1 MDAGFKDWTIEKSI
15 GEGAFGKV
23 YKIVREDFGHTY
35 EAALKVMEIPQSQAE
50 LDSLQN
56 ECLSEQEIEEYY
68 HGMVEDIV
76 EEFTL
81 MSKLKGHSNIVSYE
95 DHQVVKKQDGF
106 GWIIY
111 IRMELLTGLFSH
123 AKNIELTNHDVTKLG
138 IDICKALE
146 VCKQYHIIHRD
157 IKPENIFISNVGTYK
172 LGDFG
177 IARELEKTSSG
188 LSQKGTRSYMAPEV
202 YKGMEYNSSVDI
214 YSLGIVLYRFLND
227 NRLPFLPAAP
237 QKIRYSDKEKA
248 DLLRMS
254 GQSMPAPAHAS
265 EELARVVLKAC
276 AYLPQER
283 YSSAEDMRAD
293 LESVLEQEEICS
305 IPFYISNDKV
315 SMSRSTLQTLET
327 DTFTGN
333 TGQTRTGT
341 FDVTMDEIQGTMT
354 QAPTMAVD
362 QTVVHLENASHK
374 KKNAKVWMTVFL
386 GFVVLLAGGSILGY
400 ALWGKDSK
408 GDMQTIAGSPSGTT
422 DLVTATPTL
431 EPTKKPT
438 AKPTKKPKKTKKPQ
452 VTNKPTQAV
461 TITKVPLVTERPV
474 ITKAPIATLQPQRTR
489 SPQRTERPREQS
501 QIIIDDPGVTVE

>member
-1 MDAGFKDWTIEKSI
+1 MNAGFKDWTIEQSI

-35 EAALKVMEIPQSQAE
+35 EAALKVIEIPQSQAE

-56 ECLSEQEIEEYY
+56 EGLSEQEIEEYFR
-68 HGMVEDIV
+68 GMVEDIV

-81 MSKLKGHSNIVSYE
+81 MSKLKGNSNIVSYE

-106 GWIIY
+106 GWVIY

-123 AKNIELTNHDVTKLG
+123 AKNTDLTNHDVIQLG

-188 LSQKGTRSYMAPEV
+188 LSKKGTRNYMAPEV
-202 YKGMEYNSSVDI
+202 YKGMEYNSSVDL

-248 DLLRMS
+248 DLMRMS
-254 GQSMPAPAHAS
+254 GQSMPAPAYAS

-276 AYLPQER
+276 AYVPKER
-283 YSSAEDMRAD
+283 YASAEEMRMD
-293 LESVLEQEEICS
+293 LERILEQEEVYS

-315 SMSRSTLQTLET
+315 SMSRSTLQTLDAEIVT
-327 DTFTGN
+327 DTAGQNTTETSDFT
-333 TGQTRTGT
+333 T
-341 FDVTMDEIQGTMT
+341 DETQGTMT
-354 QAPTMAVD
+354 QATTKAFD
-362 QTVVHLENASHK
+362 QTIVHFENTPN
-374 KKNAKVWMTVFL
+374 KKNNVKIGL
-386 GFVVLLAGGSILGY
+386 IVVLGIVVLFAGGGILGY
-400 ALWGKDSK
+400 ALSSK
-408 GDMQTIAGSPSGTT
+408 TSESAIENTTSSPVSATNFVTGSPS
-422 DLVTATPTL
+422 LQPTV
-431 EPTKKPT
+431 KPT
-438 AKPTKKPKKTKKPQ
+438 AKPTKKPKKTKKPI
-452 VTNKPTQAV
+452 VTNKPTQSV
-461 TITKVPLVTERPV
+461 RITEVPIITEQPIITKVPV
-474 ITKAPIATLQPQRTR
+474 ATLQPQRTTR
-489 SPQRTERPREQS
+489 PQRTSRPREQS

>member
-1 MDAGFKDWTIEKSI
+1 MDAGFKDWTIEKCI

-56 ECLSEQEIEEYY
+56 EGLSEQEIEEYY

-123 AKNIELTNHDVTKLG
+123 AKNIELTNHDVIQLG

-188 LSQKGTRSYMAPEV
+188 LSKKGTRNYMAPEV
-202 YKGMEYNSSVDI
+202 YKGMEYNSSVDL

-248 DLLRMS
+248 DMMRMS
-254 GQSMPAPAHAS
+254 GQSMPAPVYAS
-265 EELARVVLKAC
+265 EALARVVLKAC
-276 AYLPQER
+276 AYLPKER
-283 YSSAEDMRAD
+283 YTSAEEMRAD
-293 LESVLEQEEICS
+293 LERILEQEEICS

-327 DTFTGN
+327 DTFTEN

-341 FDVTMDEIQGTMT
+341 FDVTMDDMQGTMT

-362 QTVVHLENASHK
+362 QTIIHLQNVPNQK
-374 KKNAKVWMTVFL
+374 KKTKVWLTVFL
-386 GFVVLLAGGSILGY
+386 GVVVLLAGGSVLGY
-400 ALWGKDSK
+400 AFLEKDSK
-408 GDMQTIAGSPSGTT
+408 GNVQTVASSPSGTT
-422 DLVTATPTL
+422 NIVTATPTL

-438 AKPTKKPKKTKKPQ
+438 AKPTKKPKRTKKPKT
-452 VTNKPTQAV
+452 TNKPTQAV
-461 TITKVPLVTERPV
+461 TITQVPLITEQPV
-474 ITKAPIATLQPQRTR
+474 ITKAPVATLQPQRTR
-489 SPQRTERPREQS
+489 RPQRTERPDGQS

>member
-1 MDAGFKDWTIEKSI
+1 MNAGFKDWTIEKSI

-56 ECLSEQEIEEYY
+56 EGLSEQEIEEYY

-111 IRMELLTGLFSH
+111 IRMELLTGLFSY
-123 AKNIELTNHDVTKLG
+123 AKNIELTNHDVIQLG

-188 LSQKGTRSYMAPEV
+188 LSKKGTRSYMAPEV
-202 YKGMEYNSSVDI
+202 YKGMEYNSSVDL

-254 GQSMPAPAHAS
+254 GQSMPAPAYAS
-265 EELARVVLKAC
+265 EELSRIVLKAC

-283 YSSAEDMRAD
+283 YASAEEMRSD
-293 LESVLEQEEICS
+293 LERILEQEEICS
-305 IPFYISNDKV
+305 IPFYSSNDKV

-327 DTFTGN
+327 DTLTAN
-333 TGQTRTGT
+333 TGQMRTGT
-341 FDVTMDEIQGTMT
+341 FDLTMDEIQGTMT

-362 QTVVHLENASHK
+362 QTIVHLQSAPHK
-374 KKNAKVWMTVFL
+374 KKHTKVWLTVFL
-386 GFVVLLAGGSILGY
+386 GFVVLLAGGSVLGY
-400 ALWGKDSK
+400 ALWEKNSK
-408 GDMQTIAGSPSGTT
+408 EEQQNVVSSPSGMT
-422 DLVTATPTL
+422 DFVTATPTL

-438 AKPTKKPKKTKKPQ
+438 AKPTKRPKRTKEPR
-452 VTNKPTQAV
+452 VTNRPTQSV
-461 TITKVPLVTERPV
+461 PMTEVPLITEQPV
-474 ITKAPIATLQPQRTR
+474 ITKAPVATLQPQRTR
-489 SPQRTERPREQS
+489 SPRRTERPHGQS